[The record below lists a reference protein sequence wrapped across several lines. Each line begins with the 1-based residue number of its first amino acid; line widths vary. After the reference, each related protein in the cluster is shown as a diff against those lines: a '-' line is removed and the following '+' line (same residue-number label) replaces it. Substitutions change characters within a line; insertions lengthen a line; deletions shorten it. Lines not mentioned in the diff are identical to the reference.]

1 MPATT
6 ALASHPCRLVLAAT
20 SRTAARPAA
29 ALDSPSTVVQHTSD
43 RVIAVL
49 SDKSLSTPEQRRKVE
64 TIVYEYFD
72 FVTLSKLVLAR
83 NWKQLTPEQQA
94 AFIEEFK
101 QHLSITYGRNLER
114 YNNEKVAVTGEREET
129 GGDYTVKSK
138 VLRPGAE
145 DVLVDYRLRQQDGAW
160 KVIDVVIEGVSLVA
174 NFRSQFQEVL
184 AGGGPDKLI
193 RLLHEKN
200 EKGEPLKSYAAPVG
214 ARHWSEWPRRRTAH
228 TYAGDPAAARRPRRQ
243 SLAPRTAGFY
253 RAKGVG
259 GTHRPPP
266 NAGAHVSVPLR
277 PHLVV
282 GVHRV
287 VEVVS
292 AETGEAGRGGHLPR
306 QRFA

>member
-1 MPATT
+1 MVDSQPRALHATRPPRPRWHRT
-6 ALASHPCRLVLAAT
+6 LVAVVLAAT
-20 SRTAARPAA
+20 SYTAARPTA

-174 NFRSQFQEVL
+174 NFRSQFQEVM

-200 EKGEPLKSYAAPVG
+200 EKGEPLKS
-214 ARHWSEWPRRRTAH
+214 
-228 TYAGDPAAARRPRRQ
+228 
-243 SLAPRTAGFY
+243 
-253 RAKGVG
+253 
-259 GTHRPPP
+259 
-266 NAGAHVSVPLR
+266 
-277 PHLVV
+277 
-282 GVHRV
+282 
-287 VEVVS
+287 
-292 AETGEAGRGGHLPR
+292 
-306 QRFA
+306 

>member
-1 MPATT
+1 MVELHTGRAPRPRWYRAV
-6 ALASHPCRLVLAAT
+6 AALVLAAT
-20 SRTAARPAA
+20 WYTAAGTAV
-29 ALDSPSTVVQHTSD
+29 ALDSPSAVVQHTSD

-49 SDKSLSTPEQRRKVE
+49 SDKSLSSPEQRRKVE
-64 TIVYEYFD
+64 AIVYEYFD

-114 YNNEKVAVTGEREET
+114 YTNERVAVTGERQET

-138 VLRPGAE
+138 ILRPNAE

-174 NFRSQFQEVL
+174 NFRSQFQEVI

-200 EKGEPLKSYAAPVG
+200 EKGEPIKS
-214 ARHWSEWPRRRTAH
+214 
-228 TYAGDPAAARRPRRQ
+228 
-243 SLAPRTAGFY
+243 
-253 RAKGVG
+253 
-259 GTHRPPP
+259 
-266 NAGAHVSVPLR
+266 
-277 PHLVV
+277 
-282 GVHRV
+282 
-287 VEVVS
+287 
-292 AETGEAGRGGHLPR
+292 
-306 QRFA
+306 

>member
-1 MPATT
+1 MGDSQPRAPHLLNLAQYRVAPAARDSKSPAESTHVGWMPT
-6 ALASHPCRLVLAAT
+6 ARWSPLQWTLSRLSQGIPSLAAHGADGHRVMRDSAARRPSRACVLTAVVLALAAT
-20 SRTAARPAA
+20 WHTTIGTAA

-49 SDKSLSTPEQRRKVE
+49 SDKSLPSPEQRRKVE
-64 TIVYEYFD
+64 AIVYEYFD

-83 NWKQLTPEQQA
+83 NWKQLTPEQQT

-114 YNNEKVAVTGEREET
+114 YTNERVTVTGERQET

-138 VLRPGAE
+138 ILRPSAE

-174 NFRSQFQEVL
+174 NFRSQFQEVI

-200 EKGEPLKSYAAPVG
+200 EKGEPIKS
-214 ARHWSEWPRRRTAH
+214 
-228 TYAGDPAAARRPRRQ
+228 
-243 SLAPRTAGFY
+243 
-253 RAKGVG
+253 
-259 GTHRPPP
+259 
-266 NAGAHVSVPLR
+266 
-277 PHLVV
+277 
-282 GVHRV
+282 
-287 VEVVS
+287 
-292 AETGEAGRGGHLPR
+292 
-306 QRFA
+306 

>member
-1 MPATT
+1 MMD
-6 ALASHPCRLVLAAT
+6 SHPLGQRTTRGPRSRWRSALIALVLAAT
-20 SRTAARPAA
+20 WHTALGAAA

-49 SDKSLSTPEQRRKVE
+49 SDKSLSSQEQRHKVE
-64 TIVYEYFD
+64 AIVYEYFD

-114 YNNEKVAVTGEREET
+114 YNNEKVAVTGERQET

-138 VLRPGAE
+138 ILRPSAE

-174 NFRSQFQEVL
+174 NFRSQFQEVI

-200 EKGEPLKSYAAPVG
+200 EKGEPIKS
-214 ARHWSEWPRRRTAH
+214 
-228 TYAGDPAAARRPRRQ
+228 
-243 SLAPRTAGFY
+243 
-253 RAKGVG
+253 
-259 GTHRPPP
+259 
-266 NAGAHVSVPLR
+266 
-277 PHLVV
+277 
-282 GVHRV
+282 
-287 VEVVS
+287 
-292 AETGEAGRGGHLPR
+292 
-306 QRFA
+306 